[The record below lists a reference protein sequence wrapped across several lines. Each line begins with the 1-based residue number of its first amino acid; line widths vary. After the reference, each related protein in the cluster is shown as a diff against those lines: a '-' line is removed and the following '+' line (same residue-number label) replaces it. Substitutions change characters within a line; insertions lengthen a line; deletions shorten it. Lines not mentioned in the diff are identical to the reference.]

1 MQYEPNLKILILS
14 ICTYVKAQILVVLGT
29 FWPHWTK
36 FIKFL
41 VLEAIQVKKL
51 HLTVKIG
58 PVWNSK
64 IFDPSGPPKPKIGP
78 QGPRMPRRALII
90 IVQSNN
96 DH

>member
-1 MQYEPNLKILILS
+1 MD
-14 ICTYVKAQILVVLGT
+14 QIL
-29 FWPHWTK
+29 TK

-58 PVWNSK
+58 PVWKSK

-78 QGPRMPRRALII
+78 QGPDRAQECQEGL
-90 IVQSNN
+90 
-96 DH
+96 